1 MPGRPLI
8 GNATRIVRRLGVLGA
23 TRRTWWVLRREG
35 VRGVVARIRGYAP
48 AEPDAVT
55 PAAAVPRPHSAPGR
69 PAVAGANL
77 VGHPYGALGMGE
89 HIRKSAQ
96 AFAAADVPFVI
107 VNTFRQVG
115 AHGDKFPEFPFISRI
130 TTENPHPVSVFHL
143 NADEMPLAS
152 AHLGEAFFA
161 GRYNI
166 GYWAWELARFPD
178 AWCSA
183 FRFFDEIWAPSRF
196 IQQAV
201 ADKAPCPVVY
211 MPLAVEFASAASLPR
226 AHFALPEDK
235 FLFLFYFDF
244 TSFVTRKN
252 PFGPL
257 AAFRMAF
264 GAGRHADVA
273 LVIKANGM
281 EQRPEAY
288 REFLAAIGDQGGSV
302 ILIDRVMTDH
312 EVRSLVANCDCFV
325 SLHRSEGFGRGLAE
339 AMYCGKPVI
348 ATGYSG
354 NMDFTHEDNALLV
367 DYTLI
372 PVRAGEYPHPEG
384 QIWADP
390 DVEQAADYMRRLV
403 ADPGIGRRIGAR
415 AAEYVRTHHSFR
427 AIGERYHRR
436 LTRIGSQSPRP

>member
-1 MPGRPLI
+1 MPGSPLFANV
-8 GNATRIVRRLGVLGA
+8 GTLVRRLGVAGSL
-23 TRRTWWVLRREG
+23 RRTLWVLRREG
-35 VRGVVARIRGYAP
+35 WRGVMRRVRGTRVAEAPPVIAAP
-48 AEPDAVT
+48 ADDGAQKRGQVY
-55 PAAAVPRPHSAPGR
+55 
-69 PAVAGANL
+69 GANL

-107 VNTFRQVG
+107 VNTFKQVG
-115 AHGDKFPEFPFISRI
+115 PYGDKFPEFPFASRI
-130 TTENPHPVSVFHL
+130 TAENPHPVSLFHL

-152 AHLGEAFFA
+152 AHLGAAFFA
-161 GRYNI
+161 NRYNI
-166 GYWAWELARFPD
+166 GYWAWELAKFPD
-178 AWCSA
+178 AWRSA
-183 FRFFDEIWAPSRF
+183 FDFFDEIWAPSRF

-201 ADKAPCPVVY
+201 SEQAQCPVIH
-211 MPLAVEFASAASLPR
+211 MPLAVEFATAAALPR
-226 AHFALPEDK
+226 AHFGLLEDT

-244 TSFVTRKN
+244 TSFIHRKN

-257 AAFRMAF
+257 NAFRMAF
-264 GAGRHADVA
+264 GDAKEARVA

-288 REFLAAIGDQGGSV
+288 REFLAALAPQGHRV

-312 EVRSLVANCDCFV
+312 EVRSLVADCDCFV

-354 NMDFTHEDNALLV
+354 NVDFTHEDNALLV

-372 PVRAGEYPHPEG
+372 PVREGEYPHAEG
-384 QIWADP
+384 QRWADP
-390 DVEQAADYMRRLV
+390 DVEQAAEYMRQLV
-403 ADPGIGRRIGAR
+403 RDPALGSRIGAR

-427 AIGERYHRR
+427 AIGTRYHRR
-436 LTRIGSQSPRP
+436 LAAIAARSHRS